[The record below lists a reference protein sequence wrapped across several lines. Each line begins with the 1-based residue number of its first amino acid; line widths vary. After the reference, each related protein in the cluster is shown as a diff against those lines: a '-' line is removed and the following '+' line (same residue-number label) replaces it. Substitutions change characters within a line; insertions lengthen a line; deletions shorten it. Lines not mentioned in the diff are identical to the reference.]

1 MNLQSVAQ
9 QYGDSRFQIVALETV
24 LRDPYFIRCNNYML
38 TGEYSHFI
46 SRTAQPINAVS
57 FFTIGTQNQYKIL
70 YYGSGGGLMM
80 SIITIS
86 TSTNAF
92 QLNSFV
98 PIGTTN
104 IIDYCGLYNEALQ
117 CVACAI
123 GYHL

>member
-1 MNLQSVAQ
+1 M
-9 QYGDSRFQIVALETV
+9 
-24 LRDPYFIRCNNYML
+24 
-38 TGEYSHFI
+38 
-46 SRTAQPINAVS
+46 
-57 FFTIGTQNQYKIL
+57 QNQYKIL

-86 TSTNAF
+86 TATNAF

-104 IIDYCGLYNEALQ
+104 VIDYCGLYNEALQ
-117 CVACAI
+117 CVACVI